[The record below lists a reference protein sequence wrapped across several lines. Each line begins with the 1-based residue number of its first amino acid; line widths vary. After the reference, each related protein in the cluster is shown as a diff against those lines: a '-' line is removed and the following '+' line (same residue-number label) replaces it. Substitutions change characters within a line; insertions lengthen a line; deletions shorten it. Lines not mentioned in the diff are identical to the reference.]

1 MTSPIADYKTLRLAV
16 AEGVATLTLH
26 RPEAM
31 NAITQAMK
39 DELAAVL
46 DVVEADAGVRVLVIT
61 GAGEKAFCAGA
72 DIKERSGSEP
82 TPAEFFF
89 RQQATHR
96 LFSRIERLTKPV
108 VAAINGVAYGGGAEI
123 ALCADLRVAAD
134 TATIGL
140 TEVNLG
146 VIPAGGGTQ
155 RLPRLVGAAKAKEL
169 IFTGARL
176 VAAEALAI
184 GLVNRVVPA
193 AELAVRTAELAAQIA
208 AKPPLAVRFAKQ
220 AIDKGLEADTQTAL
234 DFELYAAAIL
244 FATEDRKEGMRA
256 FIEKRA
262 PQFRGR

>member
-1 MTSPIADYKTLRLAV
+1 MAYETLLLDIV
-16 AEGVATLTLH
+16 DGVATLTLN

-31 NAITQAMK
+31 NAITQRLK
-39 DELAAVL
+39 DELGAAL
-46 DVVEADAGVRVLVIT
+46 TALEADPAVRVLVLT

-72 DIKERSGSEP
+72 DIKERSGTEP
-82 TPAEFFF
+82 TPAEFFA

-96 LFSRIERLTKPV
+96 LFTRIEQFSRPV
-108 VAAINGVAYGGGAEI
+108 VVALNGVAFGGGAEI
-123 ALCADLRVAAD
+123 ALCADIRIAAD
-134 TATIGL
+134 TAGFGL

-176 VAAEALAI
+176 KAPEALAL

-193 AELAVRTAELAAQIA
+193 AELRDATRELARSIA

-220 AIDKGLEADTQTAL
+220 AIDKGLQADLQTAM

-244 FATEDRKEGMRA
+244 FDTEDRKEGMRA
-256 FIEKRA
+256 FVEKRA
-262 PQFRGR
+262 PVFTGR